1 MKETAKKKLIKDLIP
16 FAITAVLTL
25 ILLFVG
31 LITNLNDFRSI
42 FAEANIFVSIIAFI
56 LAPLIMGFEI
66 AGFIL
71 GWKWAHERFRAYNIW
86 GLVIKVCIA
95 VFAGYIIFPVV
106 LVKDII
112 AYVKA

>member
-1 MKETAKKKLIKDLIP
+1 
-16 FAITAVLTL
+16 
-25 ILLFVG
+25 
-31 LITNLNDFRSI
+31 
-42 FAEANIFVSIIAFI
+42 
-56 LAPLIMGFEI
+56 MGFEI

-106 LVKDII
+106 LIKDII